1 MKMMNSGNFLLI
13 LTVLLFGLVLVSFLG
28 SSSKEGYTGSTI
40 ADPNGAPIPTNYE
53 DSNGNIGLLSN
64 NGYSYIM
71 MITNLATNSNPIAY
85 TSTTNT
91 YTTGAF
97 GKGSQSIT
105 FAGPNGILT
114 GQFVVVS
121 GTISFEVT
129 LPAASSSG
137 TPMVSIFIPSY
148 ASSTSAPPTTA
159 PPITTAPPTTAPPT
173 TAPTTSP
180 TTSPSANP
188 GRFSG
193 QNGSKATISDIN
205 NNPII
210 VVTNNAGQTT
220 TYTLPNNNSNSI
232 NTIQD
237 MVNIMFYGPNGGSAR
252 VFQDAKG
259 NLAIEATQ
267 PNGNTN
273 IFTADDT
280 YSFIFDPF
288 GMGTSSGTNT
298 KTAYNSDSDSDSES
312 NSNNSNGYKK
322 KANRYQRKY
331 GNQGEGYNKYYNNS
345 LPAGIPR
352 HMIPG
357 GQQDLYILKSEIVP
371 PVCPVC
377 PSSSACPRT
386 EKAPPCP
393 ACARCPEPSFE
404 CKKVPNYKSNAFD
417 SGYNS
422 GSDSEFGS
430 FSNNNNSS
438 ILPEPVISS
447 FSSFGM

>member
-28 SSSKEGYTGSTI
+28 NSSKEGYTGATI
-40 ADPNGAPIPTNYE
+40 ADPNGAPIPVNYS
-53 DSNGNIGLLSN
+53 DSNGNTALLSN

-71 MITNLATNSNPIAY
+71 MITNSNSNPVAY
-85 TSTTNT
+85 TSTTNS
-91 YTTGAF
+91 YTSGAF
-97 GKGSQSIT
+97 GAGSQSIG
-105 FAGPNGILT
+105 FAGPTGLT
-114 GQFVVVS
+114 GQLVVVA

-129 LPAASSSG
+129 LPVASSGG

-148 ASSTSAPPTTA
+148 SS
-159 PPITTAPPTTAPPT
+159 PT
-173 TAPTTSP
+173 TAPTSAPTPTP
-180 TTSPSANP
+180 TTTSRPTPTPTSTSAPSSQ
-188 GRFSG
+188 GGFTG

-210 VVTNNAGQTT
+210 VVTYNNGKTT
-220 TYTLPNNNSNSI
+220 TYTLPNNNSKPI
-232 NTIQD
+232 NTIHD

-280 YSFIFDPF
+280 YSFIFEPF

-298 KTAYNSDSDSDSES
+298 KTSYNSDSDSDSDS
-312 NSNNSNGYKK
+312 GTNSNNGNGYKR
-322 KANRYQRKY
+322 KARRYRRKY
-331 GNQGEGYNKYYNNS
+331 GNQGQGYNKYYNNS
-345 LPAGIPR
+345 LPAGIPW
-352 HMIPG
+352 HMIPR
-357 GQQDLYILKSEIVP
+357 GQQDLYILKSEVVP

-377 PSSSACPRT
+377 PSSSACPKK

-393 ACARCPEPSFE
+393 PCARCPEPSFE
-404 CKKVPNYKSNAFD
+404 CKKVPNYNSNAFD

-422 GSDSEFGS
+422 GSDDEFGS
-430 FSNNNNSS
+430 FSGNSNSNS
-438 ILPEPVISS
+438 ILPEPVVSS
-447 FSSFGM
+447 FSTFGM